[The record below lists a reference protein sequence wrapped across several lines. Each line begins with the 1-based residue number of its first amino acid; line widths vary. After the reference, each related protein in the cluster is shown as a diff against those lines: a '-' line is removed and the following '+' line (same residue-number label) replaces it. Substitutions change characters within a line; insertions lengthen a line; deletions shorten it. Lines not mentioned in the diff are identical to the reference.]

1 MTQQF
6 ALKGTKWN
14 GQAVYYTGRA
24 GEGWV
29 DKDKAQA
36 FPYSAARAEARCL
49 QFNSTSAM
57 HGYTFIPEAV

>member
-6 ALKGTKWN
+6 VLKGTRWN
-14 GQAVYYTGRA
+14 GQLVYYTGRA

-36 FPYSAARAEARCL
+36 FPYSEQLAKVKCV
-49 QFNSTSAM
+49 QFNKTNAM
-57 HGYTFIPEAV
+57 HGYFFSPEQI